1 LIAFSACKLMLS
13 PAYMEQ
19 QLSREFAKVRR
30 TLTINPIIVPQT
42 TLTQLKIQKSDYLTM
57 HSES

>member
-1 LIAFSACKLMLS
+1 MLS